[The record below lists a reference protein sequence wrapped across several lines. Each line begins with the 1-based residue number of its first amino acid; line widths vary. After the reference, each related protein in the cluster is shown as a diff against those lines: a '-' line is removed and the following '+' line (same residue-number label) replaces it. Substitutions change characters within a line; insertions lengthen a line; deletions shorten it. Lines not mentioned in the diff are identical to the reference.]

1 MKNELPAAS
10 LYEVALVFFGYR
22 HKYLCEGNSML
33 PTLKDGDKVL
43 VDRTAEVAVG
53 DIVVVRH
60 PVEQNS
66 ELVKRIEKINERGHY
81 FLVGDNLEDSNDSR
95 HFGAVTREYITGKVV
110 GRLS

>member
-1 MKNELPAAS
+1 VKELPEANF
-10 LYEVALVFFGYR
+10 YEVALVFFGYR

-43 VDRTAEVAVG
+43 VDRTAEVTVG
-53 DIVVVRH
+53 DIVVARH

-66 ELVKRIEKINERGHY
+66 ELIKRISRINEHGHY